1 MKKKNLLIL
10 VCILTIALV
19 TAACGSSEDKRIRAL
34 RDR

>member
-19 TAACGSSEDKRIRAL
+19 TAACGSSEDK
-34 RDR
+34 D